1 MLLIMST
8 PNPRSTGGHTYPL
21 SAQQMEQ
28 RSASPAEYPCF
39 METGFY
45 QPTSGCRMRCW
56 LLHHISCDAVK
67 TRPSVGGKGGC

>member
-28 RSASPAEYPCF
+28 RAASPAEFP
-39 METGFY
+39 MLHGDRLLSANVRL
-45 QPTSGCRMRCW
+45 PHAV
-56 LLHHISCDAVK
+56 LHHISGDAE
-67 TRPSVGGKGGC
+67 R